1 MLLINQFNNTLRRWR
16 MVAASRKW
24 FALCLVLVFA
34 LSASLVMAGGE
45 AEKEEAGGDK
55 PYAGTTITFIGESVP
70 PTNALVELIPEF
82 EALTGIEVKTEIYP
96 YNTVVQKEM
105 LDVTS
110 QQGYY
115 DVMSMP
121 YEHLGKF
128 VDNGYIT
135 SIDKWL
141 NDPAFTP
148 ASFKKDDLIVAMEDA
163 SAKWK
168 GKYYGFPSNSCTMF
182 FIYRKDLFE
191 DAGEKAAFKAKYGYD
206 LEVPKTWD
214 AYRDAA
220 EFFTRKSGQELLG
233 AKRDQDFFG
242 VAIAGKRHPAL
253 TCEWLNYA
261 WSFGGGVFDG
271 NGEGAENVIINA
283 PENVAALEYFIDLF
297 PFAPPGATNYTWDE
311 VAIAFQ
317 QDKVAMAVE
326 WNDCAIG
333 IEDPANS
340 KVVGKMGYGTLPV
353 HPDVNRN
360 VSHFGAWTYVIN
372 NYSKKQEAAYLF
384 LAWAVSP
391 ETQVKWA
398 EKGGVPC
405 RLSTYD
411 NLSGEFWAG
420 TKDALTQAVDR
431 PRIAA
436 WGEMEAQM
444 QLALS
449 DAIAGERSP
458 KEALDWLQEEYVKI
472 LK

>member
-1 MLLINQFNNTLRRWR
+1 MKGTTKNVLVVGLI
-16 MVAASRKW
+16 
-24 FALCLVLVFA
+24 LVFA
-34 LSASLVMAGGE
+34 LAAAGLFAGGKPEKGE
-45 AEKEEAGGDK
+45 ATGGDK
-55 PYAGTTITFIGESVP
+55 PFAGTTITFIGESVP

-82 EALTGIEVKTEIYP
+82 EAQTGIKVQTEIYP

-128 VDNGYIT
+128 VENDYIT
-135 SIDKWL
+135 SIDSWL
-141 NDPAFTP
+141 EDPEFTP
-148 ASFKKDDLIVAMEDA
+148 PGFKRDDLIDAMQDA

-182 FIYRKDLFE
+182 FIYRNDLFQHP
-191 DAGEKAAFKAKYGYD
+191 GEKDAFKARYGYE
-206 LEVPKTWD
+206 LKVPETWEQ
-214 AYRDAA
+214 YRDAA
-220 EFFTRKSGQELLG
+220 EFFTRKAGQKLMGE
-233 AKRDQDFFG
+233 KRDQDFFG

-271 NGEGAENVIINA
+271 NGEGAENLIMNA
-283 PENVAALEYFIDLF
+283 PENVAALEYFVDLF
-297 PFAPPGATNYTWDE
+297 AYAPPGATNYTWDE
-311 VAIAFQ
+311 IAVAFQ
-317 QDKVAMAVE
+317 QDKVGMAIE

-333 IEDPANS
+333 IEDPASS

-353 HPDVNRN
+353 HPKVGRN

-372 NYSKKQEAAYLF
+372 NYSKKKDAAYLF
-384 LAWAVSP
+384 ISWAVSP
-391 ETQVKWA
+391 ETQLKWA
-398 EKGGVPC
+398 NKGGVPC

-411 NLSGEFWAG
+411 SLSGEFWAG
-420 TKDALTQAVDR
+420 TKEALTQAVDR
-431 PRIAA
+431 PRIPE

-449 DAIAGERSP
+449 DAIAGVRTP
-458 KEALDWLQEEYVKI
+458 REALDWLQAEYKKI

>member
-1 MLLINQFNNTLRRWR
+1 MKVTSKKSL
-16 MVAASRKW
+16 VV
-24 FALCLVLVFA
+24 CLVLLFA
-34 LSASLVMAGGE
+34 FSATVLCAGGK
-45 AEKEEAGGDK
+45 AEKTEAQSGDQ

-82 EALTGIEVKTEIYP
+82 EEQTGIKVKTEIYP

-110 QQGYY
+110 RQGYY

-128 VDNGYIT
+128 VENDYIT
-135 SIDKWL
+135 SIDSWL
-141 NDPAFTP
+141 NDPDFTP
-148 ASFKKDDLIVAMEDA
+148 PSFRRDDLIVAMQDA

-182 FIYRKDLFE
+182 YIYRKDLFQ
-191 DAGEKAAFKAKYGYD
+191 DSGEKDAFRAKYGYE
-206 LEVPKTWD
+206 LKVPETWEQ
-214 AYRDAA
+214 YRDAA
-220 EFFTRKSGQELLG
+220 EFFTRKTGQKLMG
-233 AKRDQDFFG
+233 ASREQDFFG

-271 NGEGAENVIINA
+271 NGEGAENLIMNA
-283 PENVAALEYFIDLF
+283 PENVAALEYFVDLF
-297 PFAPPGATNYTWDE
+297 QFAPPGATNYTWDE
-311 VAIAFQ
+311 IAVAFQ

-333 IEDPANS
+333 IEDPASS

-353 HPDVNRN
+353 HEKVGRN

-372 NYSKKQEAAYLF
+372 NYSKKKDAAWLF

-391 ETQVKWA
+391 ETQLKWA
-398 EKGGVPC
+398 QMGGVPA

-411 NLSGEFWAG
+411 SLSGEFWSA
-420 TKDALTQAVDR
+420 TKEALTQAVDR
-431 PRIAA
+431 PRIPE

-449 DAIAGERSP
+449 DAIAGERTP
-458 KEALDWLQEEYVKI
+458 KEALDWLQAEYAKL

>member
-1 MLLINQFNNTLRRWR
+1 MKNTTRR
-16 MVAASRKW
+16 VFTAALMCAFLFS
-24 FALCLVLVFA
+24 AAYVFA
-34 LSASLVMAGGE
+34 SGKAEKQAGGSS
-45 AEKEEAGGDK
+45 GK
-55 PYAGTTITFIGESVP
+55 PYAGKTIRFIGESVP

-82 EALTGIEVKTEIYP
+82 EAATGIKVETEIYP

-115 DVMSMP
+115 DAMSMP

-128 VDNGYIT
+128 VENGYIT
-135 SIDKWL
+135 PIDKWL

-148 ASFKKDDLIVAMEDA
+148 PSFQRDDLIAAMEDA
-163 SAKWK
+163 SALWK

-182 FIYRKDLFE
+182 FIYRKDLF
-191 DAGEKAAFKAKYGYD
+191 AHQGEQKAFKAKYGYD
-206 LEVPKTWD
+206 LQVPRDWD

-220 EFFTRKSGQELLG
+220 EFFTRRAGQQLMG
-233 AKRDQDFFG
+233 QKREQDFFG

-261 WSFGGGVFDG
+261 WSFGGGVFDK
-271 NGEGAENVIINA
+271 NGEKAANLIINS
-283 PENVAALEYFIDLF
+283 PENIASLEYFVDLF
-297 PFAPPGATNYTWDE
+297 QFAPPGATNYTWDE

-317 QDKVAMAVE
+317 QDKVGMAVE
-326 WNDCAIG
+326 WNDCSIG

-353 HPDVNRN
+353 HKKVGRK

-372 NYSKKQEAAYLF
+372 SFSKNQDAAYTF
-384 LAWAVSP
+384 IAWAVSP
-391 ETQVKWA
+391 DIQLKWA
-398 EKGGVPC
+398 QKGGVPC

-411 NLSGEFWAG
+411 SMSGDFWAG
-420 TKDALTQAVDR
+420 TKEALTQAVDR
-431 PRIAA
+431 PRIPE

-449 DAIAGERSP
+449 DAIAGTRTP
-458 KEALDWLQEEYVKI
+458 KEALDWLHEEYVKL

>member
-1 MLLINQFNNTLRRWR
+1 MRRAEKR
-16 MVAASRKW
+16 VLAVGMI
-24 FALCLVLVFA
+24 LVFA
-34 LSASLVMAGGE
+34 LAAAGLFAGGKPEKGE
-45 AEKEEAGGDK
+45 APIGDK

-82 EALTGIEVKTEIYP
+82 EAQTGITVKTEIYP

-110 QQGYY
+110 RQGYY

-128 VDNGYIT
+128 VENDYIT
-135 SIDKWL
+135 SIDPWL

-148 ASFKKDDLIVAMEDA
+148 PEFERDDLIDAMQDA

-182 FIYRKDLFE
+182 FIYRKDLFQHP
-191 DAGEKAAFKAKYGYD
+191 GEQDAFKAKYGYE
-206 LEVPKTWD
+206 LQVPETWD
-214 AYRDAA
+214 QYRDAA
-220 EFFTRKSGQELLG
+220 AFFTRRKGQKLMGET
-233 AKRDQDFFG
+233 RDQDFFG

-271 NGEGAENVIINA
+271 NGEGAANLIMNA
-283 PENVAALEYFIDLF
+283 PENVAALEYFVDLF
-297 PFAPPGATNYTWDE
+297 RYAPPGATNYTWDE
-311 VAIAFQ
+311 IAVAFQ
-317 QDKVAMAVE
+317 QDKVGMAIE

-353 HPDVNRN
+353 HPEVGRN

-372 NYSKKQEAAYLF
+372 NYSKKKDAAYLF
-384 LAWAVSP
+384 IAWAVSP
-391 ETQVKWA
+391 ETQLKWA
-398 EKGGVPC
+398 DKGGVPC
-405 RLSTYD
+405 RLSTYES
-411 NLSGEFWAG
+411 LSGEFWAG
-420 TKDALTQAVDR
+420 TKEALTQAVDR
-431 PRIAA
+431 PRIPE

-449 DAIAGERSP
+449 DAIAGERTP
-458 KEALDWLQEEYVKI
+458 KEALDWLQAEYEKI